1 MSHINITNG
10 KYLNDYLKSKLNGE
24 FIPFNEAMIQG
35 KLLYPLFDDKFNE
48 SRCKTHKVTKL
59 EYLENIKD
67 FLNIKEY
74 SSNIKSITLWFGQ
87 DAFCI
92 INLVTVLCYLEDIK
106 YRGSVNLNIVDDE
119 TCHVLKENI
128 KLSLGHFKNVYLKLI
143 DKELTLVKEDFI
155 NEGLNDYLY
164 ITSDNNFVI
173 DYIKEN
179 IKVFDIETLVINI
192 LKNTTKYGLSD
203 VFIKKLITKIK

>member
-48 SRCKTHKVTKL
+48 SRCKTHKVTTL

-74 SSNIKSITLWFGQ
+74 SSNIILDNQASVGVKYKTIGRRYCIIKTNGITIIRYLIASHNDYYVRATIRATINIKFKIALEYNSFACINSFY
-87 DAFCI
+87 DAFAKFC
-92 INLVTVLCYLEDIK
+92 VLCRTHI
-106 YRGSVNLNIVDDE
+106 
-119 TCHVLKENI
+119 
-128 KLSLGHFKNVYLKLI
+128 LKL
-143 DKELTLVKEDFI
+143 
-155 NEGLNDYLY
+155 
-164 ITSDNNFVI
+164 
-173 DYIKEN
+173 
-179 IKVFDIETLVINI
+179 
-192 LKNTTKYGLSD
+192 
-203 VFIKKLITKIK
+203 